1 MMRTIP
7 LNVLIVE
14 DSEDDA
20 LLLARQLRKGGYESD
35 MLRVTTRSEIE
46 SALKQKE
53 WDLIISD
60 HNVPGL
66 SSEVVLEIVKEAG
79 VDVPFI
85 IVSGSIGE
93 DIAVA
98 AMKTGAHDYIMKDN
112 LARLVPAIARELRE
126 HETRRAHRKAQ
137 EVIHHLAYHDALTGL
152 TNRYEFETRLSDL
165 LTNPLH
171 LNTENVLLY
180 IDLDQ
185 FKIINDTCGH
195 VAGDELLKQLATV
208 LTGTIRKVD
217 TLSRLGG
224 DEFGVLLVNCDLDH
238 ANPIAQNIL
247 EIIKDF
253 RFTWE
258 TKTFA
263 IGASIGM
270 VQFNGGLY
278 QDIASVLSAADM
290 ACYAAK
296 DLGRNRIHVYSED
309 EANILKRQGE
319 MQWVSRINMALE
331 ENRFVLYAQKI
342 IMLDKNESRANL
354 EFLVRMVDEDG
365 ELILPGAFIPAAE
378 RYNLMNQID
387 FWVIKNAFLSF
398 AEMIDSGDAP
408 DLIFLNLSGSSL
420 SDDSIFRFMRE
431 QVELSG
437 IDPNRVC
444 LEITETAAIAN
455 LSVAV
460 TFMQEMKRMGF
471 RFALDDFGAGL
482 SSFAYL
488 KTIPVDFLKVDGSF
502 IRDMLDDEMDAAIV
516 DSIRRIGHV
525 AGLKTIAEFVESDA
539 ILAHLMDI
547 GFDYAQ
553 GYAIHSPELS
563 RFSLMKTRRREQ
575 IAFI

>member
-1 MMRTIP
+1 MALKP
-7 LNVLIVE
+7 LKLLIVE

-20 LLLARQLRKGGYESD
+20 LLLARQLSKGGYSPD

-46 SALKQKE
+46 QALQSTE
-53 WDLIISD
+53 WDIVISD
-60 HNVPGL
+60 HNIPGL
-66 SSEVVLEIVKEAG
+66 SSEVVLELVKKSK

-112 LARLVPAIARELRE
+112 LARLVPAIERELRE
-126 HETRRAHRKAQ
+126 HQTRRAHRKAQ

-152 TNRYEFETRLSDL
+152 TNRHEFETRITDL
-165 LTNPLH
+165 LTNPVH
-171 LNTENVLLY
+171 INTENVLLY

-195 VAGDELLKQLATV
+195 VAGDELLKQLAT
-208 LTGTIRKVD
+208 LLAGAIRKID

-224 DEFGVLLVNCDLDH
+224 DEFGVLLINCDLEH
-238 ANPIAQNIL
+238 ATIVAQNIL
-247 EIIKDF
+247 DIIKEF

-258 TKTFA
+258 TKSFA
-263 IGASIGM
+263 IGASIGL
-270 VQFNGGLY
+270 VRFYGGMY
-278 QDIASVLSAADM
+278 QEMTAVLSAADM

-296 DLGRNRIHVYSED
+296 DLGRNRVHVYNDD
-309 EANILKRQGE
+309 EAHILKRQGE

-331 ENRFVLYAQKI
+331 ENRFVLFVQKI
-342 IMLDKNESRANL
+342 IGLGKNATKYNI
-354 EFLVRMVDEDG
+354 EFLVRMLDEDG

-387 FWVIKNAFLSF
+387 FWVIKHAFFAF
-398 AEMIDSGDAP
+398 AEMIELDNAP
-408 DLIFLNLSGSSL
+408 DLIFINLSGASL
-420 SDDSIFRFMRE
+420 SDDRIFRFMRE
-431 QVELSG
+431 QVEITG
-437 IDPNRVC
+437 VDPNRVC
-444 LEITETAAIAN
+444 LEITETAAISN

-460 TFMQEMKRMGF
+460 SFMHEMKRQGF

-482 SSFAYL
+482 SSFSYL

-516 DSIRRIGHV
+516 DSIQHIGHV
-525 AGLKTIAEFVESDA
+525 AGLQTIAEFVESDA
-539 ILAHLMDI
+539 ILAHLREI

-553 GYAIHSPELS
+553 GYAIHTPEACKYS
-563 RFSLMKTRRREQ
+563 RGLALHNSKK
-575 IAFI
+575 AAS

>member
-1 MMRTIP
+1 MALKP
-7 LNVLIVE
+7 LKLLIVE

-20 LLLARQLRKGGYESD
+20 LLLARQLSKGGYAPD
-35 MLRVTTRSEIE
+35 MLRVTTRAEIE
-46 SALKQKE
+46 QALQSTE
-53 WDLIISD
+53 WDIVISD
-60 HNVPGL
+60 HNIPGL
-66 SSEVVLEIVKEAG
+66 SSEVVLELVQESE

-112 LARLVPAIARELRE
+112 LARLVPAIERELRE
-126 HETRRAHRKAQ
+126 HQTRRAHRKAQ

-152 TNRYEFETRLSDL
+152 TNRHEFETRITDL
-165 LTNPLH
+165 LTNPAH
-171 LNTENVLLY
+171 INTENVLLY

-195 VAGDELLKQLATV
+195 VAGDELLKQLAT
-208 LTGTIRKVD
+208 LLSGAIRKID

-224 DEFGVLLVNCDLDH
+224 DEFGVLLVNCDLEH
-238 ANPIAQNIL
+238 ATIIAQNIL
-247 EIIKDF
+247 NIIKEF

-258 TKTFA
+258 TKSFA

-270 VQFNGGLY
+270 VQFNGGMY
-278 QDIASVLSAADM
+278 QEMTAVLSAADM

-296 DLGRNRIHVYSED
+296 DLGRNRIHVYNDD
-309 EANILKRQGE
+309 EAHILKRQGE
-319 MQWVSRINMALE
+319 MQWVSKINMALE
-331 ENRFVLYAQKI
+331 DNRFILYIQKI
-342 IMLDKNESRANL
+342 IGLGKNESVYNI

-387 FWVIKNAFLSF
+387 FWVIKHAFFAF
-398 AEMIDSGDAP
+398 AEMTKHDDAP
-408 DLIFLNLSGSSL
+408 ELIFINLSGASL
-420 SDDSIFRFMRE
+420 SDDRIFRFMRE
-431 QVELSG
+431 QVEITG
-437 IDPNRVC
+437 IDPKRVC
-444 LEITETAAIAN
+444 LEITETAAISN

-460 TFMQEMKRMGF
+460 SFMHEMKRQGF

-482 SSFAYL
+482 SSFSYL

-516 DSIRRIGHV
+516 DSIQRIGHV
-525 AGLKTIAEFVESDA
+525 AGLQTIAEFVESEA
-539 ILAHLMDI
+539 ILSHLREI

-553 GYAIHSPELS
+553 GYAIHTPETCRYS
-563 RFSLMKTRRREQ
+563 RGLAHQNSKK
-575 IAFI
+575 AAS

>member
-1 MMRTIP
+1 MALKP
-7 LNVLIVE
+7 LKLLIVE

-20 LLLARQLRKGGYESD
+20 LLLARQLSKGGYAPD
-35 MLRVTTRSEIE
+35 MLRVTTRPEILQ
-46 SALKQKE
+46 ALQDSE
-53 WDLIISD
+53 WDIVISD
-60 HNVPGL
+60 HNIPGL
-66 SSEVVLEIVKEAG
+66 SSEVVLELVQESE

-112 LARLVPAIARELRE
+112 LARLVPAIERELRE
-126 HETRRAHRKAQ
+126 HQTRRAHRKAQ

-152 TNRYEFETRLSDL
+152 TNRHEFETRITDL
-165 LTNPLH
+165 LTNPAH
-171 LNTENVLLY
+171 INTENVLLY

-195 VAGDELLKQLATV
+195 VAGDELLKQLAT
-208 LTGTIRKVD
+208 LLSGAIRKID

-224 DEFGVLLVNCDLDH
+224 DEFGVLLINCDLEH
-238 ANPIAQNIL
+238 ATLIAQNIL
-247 EIIKDF
+247 DIIKEF

-258 TKTFA
+258 TKSFA

-270 VQFNGGLY
+270 VQFNGGMY
-278 QDIASVLSAADM
+278 QEMTAVLSAADM

-296 DLGRNRIHVYSED
+296 DLGRNRIHIYNDD
-309 EANILKRQGE
+309 EAHILKRQGE

-331 ENRFVLYAQKI
+331 DNRFVLYIQKI
-342 IMLDKNESRANL
+342 IGLGKNKPKFNL
-354 EFLVRMVDEDG
+354 EFLVRMLDEDG

-387 FWVIKNAFLSF
+387 FWVIKNAFF
-398 AEMIDSGDAP
+398 AFAQMLKNNDAP
-408 DLIFLNLSGSSL
+408 ELIFINLSGASL
-420 SDDSIFRFMRE
+420 SDDRIFRFMRE
-431 QVELSG
+431 QVDITG
-437 IDPNRVC
+437 IDPRRVC

-460 TFMQEMKRMGF
+460 HFMHEMKRQGF

-482 SSFAYL
+482 SSFSYL

-516 DSIRRIGHV
+516 DSIQRIGHV
-525 AGLKTIAEFVESDA
+525 AGLQTIAEFVESDT
-539 ILAHLMDI
+539 ILAHLREI

-553 GYAIHSPELS
+553 GYAIHTPETCT
-563 RFSLMKTRRREQ
+563 FTRD
-575 IAFI
+575 IAPSKGKKAAS